1 MRTSANLPELGRIE
15 STSTPPFEVVLTYQD
30 FHCGIRAKEF
40 FDRLVRDHGSFFRFL
55 CHLWR
60 FDFLSA
66 PELSSQA
73 IAEAVNADM
82 IVIAARAQAELPA
95 LAKAWIERWRREPRT
110 PGALVALLDGVGLSS
125 SSVSAVCTYL
135 RDVAAT
141 SQMRFFCNASP
152 PSEMDIPFPVEINQR
167 PDTIARQQ
175 GQVRFRDLAA
185 SSHWGINE

>member
-1 MRTSANLPELGRIE
+1 MRTSRNLPELGRIE

-30 FHCGIRAKEF
+30 FHCGLRAKEF
-40 FDRLVRDHGSFFRFL
+40 FNRLVRDHGSLFRFL

-66 PELSSQA
+66 PELSGQA

-110 PGALVALLDGVGLSS
+110 SGALVALLDGLQTSS
-125 SSVSAVCTYL
+125 ASTVCTYL
-135 RDVAAT
+135 RNVATT

-152 PSEMDIPFPVEINQR
+152 PSEMDIAFPIEVVQR
-167 PDTIARQQ
+167 PETTARLENK
-175 GQVRFRDLAA
+175 VRFRDLAA
-185 SSHWGINE
+185 ASHWGINE